1 MNIRIVALNS
11 EAEKLKTEVKDLRQ
25 IINLEEELNE
35 KTSEPS
41 FEGEAEE
48 AKEAKE
54 EELI

>member
-48 AKEAKE
+48 AK
-54 EELI
+54 